1 MQKRRSRR
9 ERPRDTPFDVRSS
22 MEITLLTVVSAGCGR
37 LLLAGW
43 EIPSLLS
50 VPQINRT
57 GVFPGAARA
66 KKATP
71 STMRIPQTVSFA
83 RYYLERQ
90 TAKDTVWGMRIV
102 EGVAFFAR

>member
-1 MQKRRSRR
+1 MQKRRSRT

-22 MEITLLTVVSAGCGR
+22 MEITLLTVVSACCGR

-43 EIPSLLS
+43 EIPALLS
-50 VPQINRT
+50 VPQINRN
-57 GVFPGAARA
+57 GVLPSAAQA

-71 STMRIPQTVSFA
+71 SAIRITQTVSPA

-90 TAKDTVWGMRIV
+90 TALRRPVRL
-102 EGVAFFAR
+102 FFAC